1 MGRVQETLQLRH
13 LSREGFLRLIDHITD
28 TLELRHIF
36 FGRPSPSPGHGQLEM
51 HPAFVFDVPL
61 SGGKQLAWGGP
72 AGVCERHLT
81 PGEVLFCEPLAWK
94 LPGWESPHELC
105 CFVFREEFIRVTYVD
120 IPEALPPG
128 IRPVCSC
135 FVHSQLPPTE
145 SIRRILHCLTELGRN
160 GDPGNAAPD
169 LVRGLFRLTR
179 SRLAEDGSPQTG
191 KAERNYERIR
201 QNLQENFRSPLS
213 REGVAEE
220 FRLHPGY
227 LSRLF
232 TTRGE
237 SFSAVLRDLRL
248 EHAALLLR
256 NTELLVDEIADQCG
270 YQSTTFFTTVFRSRY
285 GMPPGRYRCL
295 HSAPA
300 RREGGTS

>member
-1 MGRVQETLQLRH
+1 MGKVQEQLRLQH
-13 LSREGFLRLIDHITD
+13 LSQEGFLRLVDHITGA
-28 TLELRHIF
+28 LELRRVF

-61 SGGKQLAWGGP
+61 SGEKHLAWGG
-72 AGVCERHLT
+72 AEGVCERILS

-94 LPGWESPHELC
+94 LPSWDRPHELC
-105 CFVFREEFIRVTYVD
+105 CFVFREEFIRITYVD

-135 FVHSQLPPTE
+135 FFHSQLPPSE
-145 SIRRILHCLTELGRN
+145 SIRRILHCLVELGRN

-179 SRLAEDGSPQTG
+179 TRLTEASPPPTG
-191 KAERNYERIR
+191 KADRNYERIR
-201 QNLQENFRSPLS
+201 QYLQENFRSPLS
-213 REGVAEE
+213 RESVAAE

-237 SFSAVLRDLRL
+237 NFSAVLRDLRM

-256 NTELLVDEIADQCG
+256 NTELLIDEIADQCG
-270 YQSTTFFTTVFRSRY
+270 YQSTTFFTAVFRNRF

-295 HSAPA
+295 HSGAC
-300 RREGGTS
+300 RNETESV